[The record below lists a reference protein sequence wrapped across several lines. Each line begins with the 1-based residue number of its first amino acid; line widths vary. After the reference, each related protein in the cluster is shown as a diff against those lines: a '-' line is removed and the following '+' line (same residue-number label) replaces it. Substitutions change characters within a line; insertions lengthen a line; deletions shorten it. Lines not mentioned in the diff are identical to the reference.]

1 MALSVWVKVGEQLQV
16 GDAVIRFEKVGAK
29 RIRLLVEA
37 PQSMNICRGDFQ
49 LPRGYRI
56 EKLINGRFLLL
67 EPDEHGEPKKPLA
80 LFDTRAKAQE
90 KVREISNGDS

>member
-16 GDAVIRFEKVGAK
+16 GDAVIRFEKVAAK
-29 RIRLLVEA
+29 RVRLHVEA
-37 PQSMNICRGDFQ
+37 PRNMNICRGDFQ

-67 EPDEHGEPKKPLA
+67 EPDESGEPKKPLA

-90 KVREISNGDS
+90 KVKEIFDGGP